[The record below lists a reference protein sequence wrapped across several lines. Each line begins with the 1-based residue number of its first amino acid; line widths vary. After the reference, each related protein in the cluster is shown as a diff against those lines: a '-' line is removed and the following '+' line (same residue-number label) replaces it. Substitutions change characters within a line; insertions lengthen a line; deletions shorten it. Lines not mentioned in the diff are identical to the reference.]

1 MPYTALQLDPSFAV
15 DKADELLIE
24 PAIAAEIAASLLE
37 KNLAQFQGVLAP
49 TIASYNADKDRVDVW
64 WNAARGLP
72 EELFVDSIPYRET
85 RGYVRQV
92 LANYA
97 MYQRASA
104 PPPSPQK

>member
-1 MPYTALQLDPSFAV
+1 VQLDPSFQV

-24 PAIAAEIAASLLE
+24 PHIAAELAANLLE
-37 KNLAQFQGVLAP
+37 RNLLQFQGALAP

-64 WNAARGLP
+64 WNAARGWP

-97 MYQRASA
+97 MYLRASA
-104 PPPSPQK
+104 PRPSPQR